1 MNRTARTVAVVVG
14 GPVLVSLVAL
24 GVALAIRED
33 LPDPVATHWGIDGP
47 DGFVPRDQAVY
58 LALLGLP
65 IGLLVGGL
73 IALLVG
79 RPPGF
84 RRLGGGLGVGTTAF
98 VDLVVVGSLWVQR
111 GLADA
116 HEATGLGVVALLA
129 IAGSVALGL
138 LAAWLT
144 PGSLPAPARSP
155 IPEDAPRLPLAEGE
169 VGVWSQ
175 WVVAGW
181 WVAVV
186 AALAVGPVLVL
197 ALAGVIPVGFVL
209 VGFAALLIVGSMAVF
224 RVTVGRRGVVVSAGI
239 GIPRFTVPLD
249 EVAEAGTT
257 VVQPMKDFQ
266 GYGYR
271 ASRDGSY
278 GVVVRAGEALS
289 VRRGDGTTFVITVD
303 GAGEAAALLN
313 TLADRQRAVPA

>member
-14 GPVLVSLVAL
+14 GPVLVSSVAL
-24 GVALAIRED
+24 ATALAIRAD
-33 LPDPVATHWGIDGP
+33 LPDPVATHWGAGGA

-58 LALLGLP
+58 LSLLGLP

-73 IALLVG
+73 IALFVA

-84 RRLGGGLGVGTTAF
+84 RRLGAGLGVGTTAF

-111 GLADA
+111 GLTDA
-116 HEATGLGVVALLA
+116 HDATGLGMVALLA
-129 IAGSVALGL
+129 VAGSVALGL

-144 PGSLPAPARSP
+144 PGAPPATARAP
-155 IPEDAPRLPLAEGE
+155 IPQAAPRLPLAEGE

-181 WVAVV
+181 WVVVLAV
-186 AALAVGPVLVL
+186 LAVGPVVVL
-197 ALAGVIPVGFVL
+197 AVAGVIPVGFVA
-209 VGFAALLIVGSMAVF
+209 VGVAALVIVGSMAVV
-224 RVTVGRRGVVVSAGI
+224 RVTVGRRGVVVSAGL
-239 GIPRFTVPLD
+239 GLPRFTVPID

-271 ASRDGSY
+271 ASVDGTY
-278 GVVVRAGEALS
+278 GLVVRGGEALS
-289 VRRGDGTTFVITVD
+289 VRRGDGTTFVVTVD
-303 GAGEAAALLN
+303 GAHDAAALLN
-313 TLADRQRAVPA
+313 TLADRERASHL